1 MPLPCSCFPGDIKM
15 SFFIS
20 NISTLL
26 LNNISNIH
34 SEIIIQPDI
43 RSYCFDFKQG
53 KRKWLHVSGWFLELI
68 FSRVWNRF
76 WTFAVSLLNSVFA
89 LWLIEYFDVKS
100 IVLRLFCFVF
110 SSSKSFKSVPFRWGF
125 WENTTQEICSGIFP
139 GAGFDQ
145 GLYFSIPLNAFILS
159 RSPFNVTLKMSIPF

>member
-1 MPLPCSCFPGDIKM
+1 MKKFKNSRLSTDSRKLQTLALKVSTSRCLYPVAVSLVILKCH
-15 SFFIS
+15 FFFS

-26 LNNISNIH
+26 LKNISNIH

-76 WTFAVSLLNSVFA
+76 WRKFAVSLLNSVFA

-110 SSSKSFKSVPFRWGF
+110 NISKSF
-125 WENTTQEICSGIFP
+125 
-139 GAGFDQ
+139 
-145 GLYFSIPLNAFILS
+145 
-159 RSPFNVTLKMSIPF
+159 